1 MLHKLW
7 YFYIQLNFEC
17 SIFTLW
23 YCKFDL
29 SKSFFQHC
37 QLQKGEDLRGATQTT
52 TTIRMKSVAFSRVCL
67 KWDLDTST
75 IHWKVTVYLLERL
88 PWPTQQCSS
97 IMQLYI
103 VSALH
108 DYSMFKKQ
116 SEG

>member
-37 QLQKGEDLRGATQTT
+37 QLEKEKIYGVQHKQQQQ
-52 TTIRMKSVAFSRVCL
+52 
-67 KWDLDTST
+67 
-75 IHWKVTVYLLERL
+75 LEWNL
-88 PWPTQQCSS
+88 
-97 IMQLYI
+97 
-103 VSALH
+103 
-108 DYSMFKKQ
+108 
-116 SEG
+116 